1 MMDHPK
7 SVEQK
12 VSSMMMGGE
21 GSCKKLLSGAF
32 RAPFLGLKPQA
43 QSYCPFGA

>member
-12 VSSMMMGGE
+12 VSSMMMGG
-21 GSCKKLLSGAF
+21 GKDPVKKVGIF
-32 RAPFLGLKPQA
+32 
-43 QSYCPFGA
+43 